1 MATELFFWEDVTTY
15 KDAESY
21 KMKVSEIPQGSFE
34 EVMIEQNYYLAKTA
48 TKKSIKKLTL
58 EFLFFSIASY
68 ISVVV
73 FFYPECIEMIKN

>member
-1 MATELFFWEDVTTY
+1 MATELFWEDVTTY

-48 TKKSIKKLTL
+48 TKKYKTYTGV
-58 EFLFFSIASY
+58 LFFDSFLYICSCFSILN
-68 ISVVV
+68 VL
-73 FFYPECIEMIKN
+73 K

>member
-1 MATELFFWEDVTTY
+1 MATELFWEDVTTY

-48 TKKSIKKLTL
+48 TKSIKLTL
-58 EFLFFSIASY
+58 EFYFSIASY

-73 FFYPECIEMIKN
+73 FLS